1 MSRHRDRMVFGSL
14 IDDDGTGADWEDE
27 DVITDTPAK
36 FITLEPNVRA
46 FTLTGVRFMF
56 NPTNGVT
63 PELLFFKGA
72 AADDVENYSNL
83 VWRSGAGLVDS
94 QLYSQRGKE
103 DSLPIDIL
111 LDTPGKLYYMT
122 IWTGAPGNTPGFVEV
137 EGIELL
143 HRR

>member
-36 FITLEPNVRA
+36 FITLEPNVRD

-56 NPTNGVT
+56 NPTNAVT
-63 PELLFFKGA
+63 PELFFFKGA
-72 AADDVENYSNL
+72 AADDIENYSNL

-103 DSLPIDIL
+103 D
-111 LDTPGKLYYMT
+111 
-122 IWTGAPGNTPGFVEV
+122 
-137 EGIELL
+137 
-143 HRR
+143 